1 METLKKIT
9 PIIILV
15 IGILILYQVFASNSK
30 LQTAIKTLDGTKKK
44 LDSAA
49 LEVKYSKTQVDSLHQ
64 SLARFSAYIIDI
76 QGRLERLDLEKR
88 INDQSFHNKRD
99 SIQVRLK
106 ELNKTVDL
114 TGEALPEVKV
124 IDTKTNTTKP

>member
-1 METLKKIT
+1 M
-9 PIIILV
+9 PIVILV
-15 IGILILYQVFASNSK
+15 IGMLLIYQVFTSNSK
-30 LQTAIKTLDGTKKK
+30 LQTAIKILDETKIK

-49 LEVKYSKTQVDSLHQ
+49 MEVKYSRAHVDSLRQ
-64 SLARFSAYIIDI
+64 NFVRFSAYILDI

-88 INDQSFHNKRD
+88 INDQSFRDRRD
-99 SIQVRLK
+99 SIQIRLK

-124 IDTKTNTTKP
+124 IDTKINTSKP